1 MLNFNAK
8 KMKKILFPI
17 LALLLALSSCKDVL
31 RIADLNALDENR
43 VWNDPNLV
51 NAYLANLYPLFG
63 NWNAGADRNSE
74 QLIGIAFPLDAV
86 TVNNDAYKAWDYETV
101 RKINTAVRKVG
112 ESTGLGS
119 DMKDNTLGQLL
130 FMRAYLYF
138 NMVKHHG
145 GVPYITE
152 AQEIGVDELR
162 VPRNSTKDCF
172 DLIVTDLDRAI
183 SLLPATIAKGSEDYG
198 RIDGDFATAFKAKVL
213 LYKASPQFNPNNPFQ
228 NAHWVEANT
237 ANKVA
242 YERLKA
248 ANYALTPDY
257 YDIALQEKG
266 PEVVFAVINT
276 YPNKVA
282 VYDNG
287 VRPGSESRGPASAVP
302 SWEFVK
308 AFPMKDG
315 KAYSDPTGAYYRT
328 ETDFLQSYW
337 KDRDPRFDKS
347 IVWNGK
353 MYEVSGKAGKRQYTS
368 VGIADAQDNF
378 GVNPSA
384 STPSENLNRYS
395 GFFILKNA
403 KLSLKQTEV
412 ERQYDVDYI
421 VMRFAEVMLNYAET
435 ANETG
440 DFATALNLLK
450 EIRQRAGI
458 EPGGDGNY
466 GIAATDRVG
475 MREAILAERNIELCF
490 EGHRFWDLRRLRR
503 LNVLDKT
510 TKNGVEAIAINPDG
524 SEMDLTLAASLAS
537 AYQLQENQ
545 FRYAVRQVP
554 NTGAKENIVPD
565 AYYFFPITQSAIDK
579 NPMLEQN
586 KDWGGTFSPELE

>member
-1 MLNFNAK
+1 
-8 KMKKILFPI
+8 MKKILSPI
-17 LALLLALSSCKDVL
+17 LALLLAVSSCKDVL
-31 RIADLNALDENR
+31 RIADLNSLDENR
-43 VWNDPNLV
+43 VWNDPSLV
-51 NAYLANLYPLFG
+51 NAYLANLYPMFG

-101 RKINTAVRKVG
+101 RKINTAMRKVG
-112 ESTGLGS
+112 ESTGLS
-119 DMKDNTLGQLL
+119 KEVKDNVLGQLL

-172 DLIVTDLDRAI
+172 DRMVSDLDRAI

-213 LYKASPQFNPNNPFQ
+213 LYKASPQFNPANPYD
-228 NAHWVEANT
+228 NAHWADAHAANT
-237 ANKVA
+237 AA
-242 YERLKA
+242 YDRLKA
-248 ANYALTPDY
+248 ANYSLTPDY
-257 YDIALQEKG
+257 YNIALEERG

-282 VYDNG
+282 VYDYG
-287 VRPGSESRGPASAVP
+287 VRPGSESRGAASAVP

-315 KAYSDPTGAYYRT
+315 KAYSDPSGAYHKT
-328 ETDFLQSYW
+328 DADFLQSYW
-337 KDRDPRFDKS
+337 ENRDPRFDKS

-353 MYEVSGKAGKRQYTS
+353 VYEVSGKAGKRQYTS

-378 GVNPSA
+378 GINPNA

-395 GFFILKNA
+395 GFFILKNS

-440 DFATALNLLK
+440 DLNTALDLLR

-458 EPGGDGNY
+458 EAGSDGNY
-466 GIAATDRVG
+466 GIQAADRAG

-490 EGHRFWDLRRLRR
+490 EGHRFWDLRRMRR
-503 LNVLDKT
+503 LHLLDNT
-510 TKNGVEAIAINPDG
+510 TKNGVEAIAINADG
-524 SEMDLTLAASLAS
+524 SENSHFL
-537 AYQLQENQ
+537 
-545 FRYAVRQVP
+545 
-554 NTGAKENIVPD
+554 
-565 AYYFFPITQSAIDK
+565 K
-579 NPMLEQN
+579 NN
-586 KDWGGTFSPELE
+586 C

>member
-1 MLNFNAK
+1 
-8 KMKKILFPI
+8 MKKILFPI
-17 LALLLALSSCKDVL
+17 ATALLFAASSCRDVL
-31 RIADLNALDENR
+31 DIADLNALDETR

-86 TVNNDAYKAWDYETV
+86 TVNNDAYKSWDYETI
-101 RKINTAVRKVG
+101 RKINTGIRKANA
-112 ESTGLGS
+112 STGLAGEV
-119 DMKDNTLGQLL
+119 KNAAIGQLL

-138 NMVKHHG
+138 DMVKHHG

-152 AQEIGVDELR
+152 AQELDDDLR
-162 VPRNSTKDCF
+162 LPRNSTAECF
-172 DLIVTDLDRAI
+172 DFIAKDLDDAI
-183 SLLPATIAKGSEDYG
+183 QLLPPTIGKNSGDYG
-198 RIDGDFATAFKAKVL
+198 KIDGDFATAFKAKVL
-213 LYKASPQFNPNNPFQ
+213 LYKASPQFNPNNPYGNTHWAAA
-228 NAHWVEANT
+228 NA
-237 ANKVA
+237 ANKAA
-242 YERLKA
+242 YDRLKA
-248 ANYALTPDY
+248 AGYSLTPDY
-257 YDIALQEKG
+257 YNIALVEKG

-282 VYDNG
+282 TYDYG

-315 KAYSDPTGAYYRT
+315 RAYSDPSGAYHKT
-328 ETDFLQSYW
+328 EADFLQSYW
-337 KDRDPRFDKS
+337 QDRDPRFEKS

-353 MYEVSGKAGKRQYTS
+353 VYEVSGKAGKRQYTA
-368 VGIADAQDNF
+368 VGIAPDLDNF
-378 GVNPSA
+378 GTNPNA

-403 KLSLKQTEV
+403 KLSLKQTEA
-412 ERQYDVDYI
+412 QTHYDVDYI
-421 VMRFAEVMLNYAET
+421 VMRLAEVMLNYAET

-440 DFATALNLLK
+440 DLATAMAILR

-466 GIAATDRVG
+466 GIAATDRTG
-475 MREAILAERNIELCF
+475 MREAILAERNIEFCF

-503 LNVLDKT
+503 LNVLDNT

-524 SEMDLTLAASLAS
+524 TEMDLTAAAGLAQT
-537 AYQLQENQ
+537 YQLTESQ
-545 FRYAVRQVP
+545 FKYTVRQVP
-554 NTGAKENIVPD
+554 NTGAKVNIVPES
-565 AYYFFPITQSAIDK
+565 YYFFPISQASIDK
-579 NPMLEQN
+579 NPNLRQN
-586 KDWGGTFSPELE
+586 KDWDGDFEPTL